1 MAHGHP
7 TNRPMQDVIVR
18 RKPVTLPP
26 EATVQR
32 ACQEMRAHRIGAV
45 LVTDPGGRLLGI
57 FTGRDAICRMLAEG
71 RDPTATRLAEVMTAR
86 PECLGP
92 QVTAIEALRL
102 MRDGG
107 FRHVP
112 VLDGGRLVGVV
123 SRGDFLGQ
131 EHTRLEDEA
140 QLWERL

>member
-1 MAHGHP
+1 MPHAHP
-7 TNRPMQDVIVR
+7 TNRPMQEVILR
-18 RKPVTLPP
+18 RTPVTLPP
-26 EATVQR
+26 EATVQE
-32 ACQEMRAHRIGAV
+32 ACREMRNHRIGAV
-45 LVTDPGGRLLGI
+45 LVTDAAGHLMGI

-71 RDPTATRLAEVMTAR
+71 RDPSRTRLAEVMTSC

-112 VLDGGRLVGVV
+112 VVEGDRLVGVV

-131 EHTRLEDEA
+131 EQARLEDESV
-140 QLWERL
+140 LWERL

>member
-1 MAHGHP
+1 MPHAHP
-7 TNRPMQDVIVR
+7 TNRPMQEIVLR
-18 RKPVTLPP
+18 RTPVTLPP
-26 EATVQR
+26 EATVQE
-32 ACQEMRAHRIGAV
+32 ACREMRNHRIGAV
-45 LVTDPGGRLLGI
+45 LVTDSAGQLKGI

-71 RDPTATRLAEVMTAR
+71 RDPARTQLAEVMTSC

-112 VLDGGRLVGVV
+112 VVEGDRLVGIV

-131 EHTRLEDEA
+131 EQARLEEESV
-140 QLWERL
+140 LWERL